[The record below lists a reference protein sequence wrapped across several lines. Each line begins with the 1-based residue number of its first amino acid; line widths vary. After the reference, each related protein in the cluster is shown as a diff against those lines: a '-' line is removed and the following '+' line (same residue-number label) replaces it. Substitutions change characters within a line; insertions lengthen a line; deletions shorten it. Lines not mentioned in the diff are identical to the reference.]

1 MRFVSFG
8 PRGNER
14 PGVLVNDSSILPLSR
29 VMADIGIAP
38 NGTIRN
44 LLPFLD
50 RVSEGVAAAVDRGDE
65 VIPVAQTRLGPP
77 ITDPLNL
84 FNCGANY
91 LSHLSRSA
99 LRRRRRFLSSSRS
112 RARHWR
118 PHGRDRASARM
129 REPRLRGRTRV
140 VIGKAGHRIPAE
152 RAAEHIAG
160 FMITNDV
167 SARDLGEGES
177 RKLNAPALFQLM
189 RTKGWDTF
197 QPTGPWLVTLDEARS
212 YEDIR
217 IRTWVNDELRQDAYA
232 KEMLH
237 SPYKIIE
244 WLSATTTLQP
254 GDIITPAPPA
264 ALQPG
269 WPPQV
274 AGAGDTV
281 HIEMTGLGRMS
292 TPVLDEQGTR
302 AGDGGEAMADM
313 PGAEAHSEL
322 GRCGGR
328 DVHAAAPSKSTVGV
342 PEVPDPER
350 RTYDDVPCPGRA
362 GCR

>member
-65 VIPVAQTRLGPP
+65 VIPVTQTRLGPP
-77 ITDPLNL
+77 ITDPPNL

-91 LSHLSRSA
+91 LSHLVEIGAEATPTLPVVFQKPSSA
-99 LRRRRRFLSSSRS
+99 L
-112 RARHWR
+112 AGPTDPIVR
-118 PHGRDRASARM
+118 PLECVNLDYEA
-129 REPRLRGRTRV
+129 ELVV

-197 QPTGPWLVTLDEARS
+197 QPTGPWLVTLDEAHG

-217 IRTWVNDELRQDAYA
+217 IQTWVNDELRQDAYA

-237 SPYKIIE
+237 SPYEIIE

-254 GDIITPAPPA
+254 GDIITTGTPGGVA
-264 ALQPG
+264 AGMASPKWLVP
-269 WPPQV
+269 
-274 AGAGDTV
+274 GDTV
-281 HIEMTGLGRMS
+281 RIEMTGLGRMN
-292 TPVLDEQGTR
+292 TPVLDEQGAR
-302 AGDGGEAMADM
+302 AGDGGGSD
-313 PGAEAHSEL
+313 G
-322 GRCGGR
+322 
-328 DVHAAAPSKSTVGV
+328 
-342 PEVPDPER
+342 
-350 RTYDDVPCPGRA
+350 
-362 GCR
+362 